1 MRKLLILIAFLLCI
15 NSCAKAEDKVQPATP
30 PPQQEASKTFISDT
44 EDLEQIYRE
53 SEVPTFK
60 YVHDVDPGESF
71 ETQQS
76 TWSPYPLLK
85 LASPIYFKTV
95 IIQPGYY
102 LLTPREQDGGWYML
116 FKEAGKVRYI
126 VPIYKKEMVSMDF
139 YKENIPKPKMTISQK
154 MHLGMLNFVG
164 NHVKSSQRKP
174 EAQNYLEVSDL
185 NDNFVSIVL
194 YWGNYKYYIVVR
206 TIQL

>member
-1 MRKLLILIAFLLCI
+1 MKKILFLILFLLCVSL
-15 NSCAKAEDKVQPATP
+15 NVNAEDKVQPAA
-30 PPQQEASKTFISDT
+30 PQPQEETSKTFITDT

-53 SEVPTFK
+53 SEVPKFS
-60 YVHDVDPGESF
+60 YVHDIDPGESF
-71 ETQQS
+71 DTQSS

-95 IIQPGYY
+95 AIPAGYY
-102 LLTPREQDGGWYML
+102 LLTPRMQDGGWYML
-116 FKEAGKVRYI
+116 FKEAGKVKYT
-126 VPIYKKEMVSMDF
+126 VPIYKKEMVPMGF
-139 YKENIPKPKMTISQK
+139 YDANVAKPKLTITQK
-154 MHLGMLNFVG
+154 IHLGTLNFIG

-174 EAQNYLEVSDL
+174 EPQNYLEISDL
-185 NDNFVSIVL
+185 NNNFVSIVL